1 MLNHIQFIDEIFQK
15 LSLVVE
21 ATGMNKAVL
30 IVEIGNM
37 LVTLKTGLK
46 NDEKNHEE
54 ALRILQEQ
62 VDDLVKQLNG
72 DEPVEKV
79 TLNFESTQTSEVDQN
94 GA

>member
-37 LVTLKTGLK
+37 LVTLQRGLK

-72 DEPVEKV
+72 DEPIEKV
-79 TLNFESTQTSEVDQN
+79 TLNFEPTQTSEVDQN

>member
-37 LVTLKTGLK
+37 LVTLQTGLK

-72 DEPVEKV
+72 DEPIEKV
-79 TLNFESTQTSEVDQN
+79 TLNFEPTQTSEVDQN